1 MKQGSSRS
9 ANCLWDPCA
18 ACLQLPLD
26 ATITG
31 NKKLKYHCE
40 QAQADGFEYAWLDT
54 CCIKR
59 RDVAE
64 LSISINSMFSWYR
77 SSAYVM
83 FYSNDWKEIRTK
95 ASQRTALS
103 IITSIEPKVLTINSS
118 GDVSAAQKMSWMAK
132 RETSRTEDMAYC
144 LLGFFSL
151 NMPTNYGEGEN
162 ASRRLQLEIMKTSY
176 DQSRFPWMSDIN
188 DLQKGCDFLASS
200 RKDFACAKSVVRFN
214 FDKTEKSYS
223 VTNKGLSIE
232 LPLAPVEDEANR
244 YQALLNC

>member
-77 SSAYVM
+77 SSANSTTQAFAKSRWFKRGWTLQELIAPQYVM

-103 IITSIEPKVLTINSS
+103 IITSIEPKVFDHQQLWGCQRRSE
-118 GDVSAAQKMSWMAK
+118 DVLDGQAPK
-132 RETSRTEDMAYC
+132 RLGQRTWPTAF
-144 LLGFFSL
+144 LGFFSL

-162 ASRRLQLEIMKTSY
+162 CVPHA
-176 DQSRFPWMSDIN
+176 
-188 DLQKGCDFLASS
+188 
-200 RKDFACAKSVVRFN
+200 FN
-214 FDKTEKSYS
+214 LRS
-223 VTNKGLSIE
+223 
-232 LPLAPVEDEANR
+232 
-244 YQALLNC
+244 